1 MKTSIDLVRCEWCTQ
16 DDIYKQYHDLEWGV
30 PLHDDQKLFE
40 LLSLEGA
47 QAGLSWLTVL
57 KKRTGY
63 RNAFNDFKINRVSK
77 LSESKINELI
87 SNPSIIRNKL
97 KVNSVVKNA
106 QGILQIQKEFGSFDN
121 YLWQYVGNK
130 PIDNKGVKNSKSEDI
145 AKQLSKD
152 LKKRGMNFIGPTI
165 CYAFMQANGMINDHA
180 LDCFRYKQLLLK
192 R

>member
-16 DDIYKQYHDLEWGV
+16 DDIYKQYHDLEWGM

-63 RNAFNDFKINRVSK
+63 RKAFNNFKINQVSK
-77 LSESKINELI
+77 FSESKINELI
-87 SNPSIIRNKL
+87 NNPKIIRNKL

-106 QGILQIQKEFGSFDN
+106 RSVLQIQKEFGSFDN
-121 YLWQYVGNK
+121 YLWQYVSSK
-130 PIDNKGVKNSKSEDI
+130 PIDNKGVKNPKADEI

-165 CYAFMQANGMINDHA
+165 CYAFMQSCGMINDHT
-180 LDCFRYKQLLLK
+180 LNCFRYEQLLLK
-192 R
+192 K